1 MRFKL
6 FSFLERYNALL
17 ITISSILITFFAI
30 YIYNFFPQE
39 YEGFLAYF
47 MGIVYAFIFF
57 LVGIYQNTMQK
68 KLENKYEIFKEQF
81 ENFRQYQMYFPKN
94 RNTMEVILHLV
105 STDRIHNE
113 NAEVEVIDTTY
124 IKYYNWFDK
133 LENYISN
140 KQINLERYLEKELDN
155 YENKN
160 SIKPEHIFLRDQVIN
175 PNRIFNF
182 KKDIKI
188 YIEKKYDLTLREK
201 EEFTQNLIEKT
212 KEYFFTKSGV
222 EYVIK
227 NLIYT
232 VLIKFYSKQLTKNM
246 DRILNLFG
254 IRVINDIK
262 TKNQSINTINQI
274 EDSLRD
280 IKYTVEDLCEHI
292 DELDYDVK
300 GNLKL

>member
-1 MRFKL
+1 
-6 FSFLERYNALL
+6 
-17 ITISSILITFFAI
+17 
-30 YIYNFFPQE
+30 
-39 YEGFLAYF
+39 

-68 KLENKYEIFKEQF
+68 KFENKYEIFKEQF

-94 RNTMEVILHLV
+94 RNSMEVILHLV
-105 STDRIHNE
+105 STNRIHNE
-113 NAEVEVIDTTY
+113 NDEVEVIDTTY

-140 KQINLERYLEKELDN
+140 KQINLERYLKKEIDN

-160 SIKPEHIFLRDQVIN
+160 SIKPEHIFLRDQVIK
-175 PNRIFNF
+175 PNRIFNY
-182 KKDIKI
+182 KKDIKT

-212 KEYFFTKSGV
+212 KECFFTKSGV

-254 IRVINDIK
+254 TRVINDIK

-280 IKYTVEDLCEHI
+280 IKYNVEDLCEHI
-292 DELDYDVK
+292 DELDYDSEIRK
-300 GNLKL
+300 IEDYLNNISNKIDDLYY